1 MSDTK
6 FLDSGGLSLYDQ
18 LMKEL
23 IENNLKNKAEWL
35 EVSQSD
41 FDTLTMPGL
50 YTVEQTGTNA
60 PDDNGYYSLIV
71 CTSTVDSQDYVHQIA
86 IPELTNDIYIRCRNG
101 SMWSDW
107 LQLSSEASRE
117 FLSSLSLSGSTISV
131 GVDFEVPYL
140 IATELH
146 MDDPSK
152 FVFEPYAG
160 CESLTD
166 VIDLVSESGGTS
178 ITVDSVL
185 SSTSTNPVQ
194 NKVVNSAINTR
205 APKSHAA
212 SSTTYGVGTSGNY
225 GHVKLSDSV
234 STTSGTSGGIA
245 STPTAVK
252 TAYDKAVDAKEKID
266 GFMSTNDFVNV
277 QEIKEAMDE
286 KLDTMFSSNGYAGI
300 DELTIDVLDIK
311 NSNLAPPTTITIGCV
326 DSKHSWLID
335 YVCTGSNDTTLFQYA
350 INALP
355 SDGGKIVVLDGTYN
369 ISSKLTCNKNVII
382 EGMGD
387 STIINCTAHE
397 FLYNSTPNYN
407 ITIKSIK
414 FNCTGAFNDLDVFI
428 ESASYSNI
436 LIDNCTINSTI
447 SSINT
452 SASNYIIIPYSGKL
466 TITNSRIF
474 IDIQAYT
481 NIECFAFINGDGY
494 LTTNAVSYNNTLI
507 SNSDITLYNCH
518 NTTISSSNYTTGDA
532 YILRSGG
539 TISNCNIQCRGNANS
554 SGSYKTIANVVYS
567 ANIFNCYIDIN
578 DSYASITSY
587 NGSTYTSQHRMI
599 GNYIKYYNVDT
610 YAIGGVVS
618 NNVFI
623 SNRTTAIIYFNVWGA
638 IVTSNKFCNN
648 AENTIVSG
656 GYIIFKDNC
665 LRYAC
670 TVNSSSSSIVSDNYV
685 SVNI

>member
-266 GFMSTNDFVNV
+266 GFMSTNDFFNV
-277 QEIKEAMDE
+277 QEIKEALDE

-300 DELTIDVLDIK
+300 F
-311 NSNLAPPTTITIGCV
+311 G
-326 DSKHSWLID
+326 
-335 YVCTGSNDTTLFQYA
+335 
-350 INALP
+350 
-355 SDGGKIVVLDGTYN
+355 
-369 ISSKLTCNKNVII
+369 
-382 EGMGD
+382 
-387 STIINCTAHE
+387 
-397 FLYNSTPNYN
+397 
-407 ITIKSIK
+407 KSI
-414 FNCTGAFNDLDVFI
+414 
-428 ESASYSNI
+428 
-436 LIDNCTINSTI
+436 
-447 SSINT
+447 
-452 SASNYIIIPYSGKL
+452 
-466 TITNSRIF
+466 
-474 IDIQAYT
+474 
-481 NIECFAFINGDGY
+481 
-494 LTTNAVSYNNTLI
+494 
-507 SNSDITLYNCH
+507 
-518 NTTISSSNYTTGDA
+518 
-532 YILRSGG
+532 GG
-539 TISNCNIQCRGNANS
+539 FRC
-554 SGSYKTIANVVYS
+554 KP
-567 ANIFNCYIDIN
+567 
-578 DSYASITSY
+578 
-587 NGSTYTSQHRMI
+587 
-599 GNYIKYYNVDT
+599 KY
-610 YAIGGVVS
+610 GE
-618 NNVFI
+618 
-623 SNRTTAIIYFNVWGA
+623 IIYEA
-638 IVTSNKFCNN
+638 HQL
-648 AENTIVSG
+648 NT
-656 GYIIFKDNC
+656 
-665 LRYAC
+665 
-670 TVNSSSSSIVSDNYV
+670 
-685 SVNI
+685 